1 MIKNTDIFLGDTV
14 AQLDL
19 YFRYLDLHYYTD
31 DTSKSFLQKDG
42 TLKNT
47 LPSLDSIEEKINIKQ
62 NNGTLKKLIIRI
74 ALGWR

>member
-19 YFRYLDLHYYTD
+19 YSRYLDLHYYTD
-31 DTSKSFLQKDG
+31 DTLKSFLQKDG

-74 ALGWR
+74 ALGRR

>member
-31 DTSKSFLQKDG
+31 DTLKSFLQKDG

-47 LPSLDSIEEKINIKQ
+47 LPSLDSIEEKIKYQ
-62 NNGTLKKLIIRI
+62 TK
-74 ALGWR
+74 